1 MLHKLSA
8 TCSKFRGAGKTP
20 SCMETIK
27 ASILILHHSGPAV
40 KILFCTQLSSCISFV
55 PSIQKGSELPS
66 FFWHEA
72 VRYLKDSL

>member
-8 TCSKFRGAGKTP
+8 TCSKFRGAGETS

-40 KILFCTQLSSCISFV
+40 KIMFYTQLSSCISFV
-55 PSIQKGSELPS
+55 QTIQKGSELPS

-72 VRYLKDSL
+72 VRCLKDSL